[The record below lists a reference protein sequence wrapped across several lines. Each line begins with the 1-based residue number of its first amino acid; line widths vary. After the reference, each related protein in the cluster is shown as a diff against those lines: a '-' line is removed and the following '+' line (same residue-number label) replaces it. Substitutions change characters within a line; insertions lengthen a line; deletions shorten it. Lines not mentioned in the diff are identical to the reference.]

1 MAGNQRT
8 AIKITGVFC
17 YLVSSLSTGKSIS
30 LQAFFHVL
38 KNRLVH
44 FVCETLLSLV
54 IVIPRFYS
62 VCFIRIL

>member
-1 MAGNQRT
+1 MSGNQRT
-8 AIKITGVFC
+8 GIKITVVFC
-17 YLVSSLSTGKSIS
+17 YLVSSLSTGKSIP
-30 LQAFFHVL
+30 LQTFFLVL